1 MATLREDSD
10 FYCLLWLGIALL
22 SAYYFNIGYLGFTV
36 SLYLSAM
43 QSYLLQLIGCPLV
56 LVVVFFSYLRPA
68 RGKYKPVVFAL
79 AIVVSVYFYIVV
91 SSLPLVPGI
100 TSDALFLLSWGIGSA
115 LLVASGL
122 SIVQTS
128 SEATSPGILDV
139 RSLKYG
145 LLTEEEHEEAA

>member
-36 SLYLSAM
+36 PLYLSAM
-43 QSYLLQLIGCPLV
+43 QSYMLQWIGCPLI
-56 LVVVFFSYLRPA
+56 LVAIFFSYLRPA
-68 RGKYKPVVFAL
+68 RGRYKPVVFAL

-91 SSLPLVPGI
+91 SPLPPVVAI

-115 LLVASGL
+115 LLVASAF
-122 SIVQTS
+122 SIRPTR

-139 RSLKYG
+139 GSLKYG
-145 LLTEEEHEEAA
+145 LPAEEDHEEAA